1 MPVHFLTFFVFNV
14 ICRLQLLFAVRQT
27 MEQAGGCQRPR
38 CVPVAAHER
47 APWLSTV
54 SRQGCLMA
62 GGLFG
67 SGVYVC
73 KVLVDLCI

>member
-1 MPVHFLTFFVFNV
+1 
-14 ICRLQLLFAVRQT
+14 